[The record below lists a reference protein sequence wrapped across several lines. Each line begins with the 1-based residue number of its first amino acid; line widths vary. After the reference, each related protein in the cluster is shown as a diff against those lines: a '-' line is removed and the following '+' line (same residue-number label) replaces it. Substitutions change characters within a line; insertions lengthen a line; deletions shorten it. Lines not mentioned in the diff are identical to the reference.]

1 MSSPSETFC
10 LLSLRAAVRSFN
22 SLLFLFPSFLLLSSS
37 FTRLPLCLSSLSLRR
52 LVRLCYVT
60 LKRQAAAK
68 WKIRRNKTHPRKTVD
83 WASILDRCEFDFLGF
98 GGTGSP
104 VSLRHVRCLL
114 FTRPESFLSAYSLH
128 LFSVFW
134 TIVPINCGVLRPQ
147 EHETWCK
154 TELLAAACCCKP
166 ADEQELLLNY
176 SNTEGNFNVRLF
188 SGAVSTACFV
198 IFEGLYCYDQ
208 RFPQQVRGRPVRR
221 YKERGFESKWQLS
234 AYWWEGG
241 RGGAAGG
248 AALTPWNSK
257 KYHIQLSAIIL

>member
-22 SLLFLFPSFLLLSSS
+22 SLLFIFPSFLLLSSS

-83 WASILDRCEFDFLGF
+83 SASILDRCEFDFLGF

-104 VSLRHVRCLL
+104 VSLRHVQCLL
-114 FTRPESFLSAYSLH
+114 FTHPESYLSAYSLH
-128 LFSVFW
+128 LFSAFW

-147 EHETWCK
+147 EPETWCK
-154 TELLAAACCCKP
+154 NWTS
-166 ADEQELLLNY
+166 Y
-176 SNTEGNFNVRLF
+176 
-188 SGAVSTACFV
+188 
-198 IFEGLYCYDQ
+198 
-208 RFPQQVRGRPVRR
+208 
-221 YKERGFESKWQLS
+221 WQLHV
-234 AYWWEGG
+234 
-241 RGGAAGG
+241 AANLLMCRSYCWITWTLRETLMCDCSLG
-248 AALTPWNSK
+248 L
-257 KYHIQLSAIIL
+257 